1 MNSNKCCD
9 TCNHY
14 KWYYDLCT
22 LYNVK
27 VDERQVCSDYNKTS
41 FFLTC
46 NQCKYEE
53 NCPVLYSYLNA
64 ACIVIQAPKKE
75 ENNK

>member
-1 MNSNKCCD
+1 MNSKKSCD

-27 VDERQVCSDYNKTS
+27 VDARQVCSEYNQTS
-41 FFLTC
+41 FLTC
-46 NQCKYEE
+46 KQCKYEKD
-53 NCPVLYSYLNA
+53 CPVMWSYLNA
-64 ACIVIQAPKKE
+64 ACITIQKPKNK
-75 ENNK
+75 ENNE